1 MHWWNVIVWQA
12 HQNWA
17 SKCAAMN
24 AMASQ
29 AQPHCNQYQQ
39 HQQVYTI
46 DGQQGVNTFYHPG
59 KSADN
64 KIMQRNRQTVFNGGS
79 GVRVVFLGASS
90 GRESGTGVFLPRSF
104 EPKKK
109 NGEYQLPN
117 MWCSDMWTFSHWWIF
132 YQHKVC
138 EEHTQ
143 LTCYILISVMSFWR
157 PRLFSLLCSI
167 YNFLL
172 LDYLTEFYRLQILLH
187 RTLLCMDVA
196 LGQGMQETRERGY
209 GPLCSRAWTDQ
220 LSANQQWFTSLA
232 FPQSG
237 HTRDKHYCGLQP
249 LIRLLQ
255 WQSESGQ
262 LLHSSISRWDPG
274 GCLLNPCKSS
284 SFAGITDFVKDLS
297 SLIVKVPST
306 VKY

>member
-1 MHWWNVIVWQA
+1 
-12 HQNWA
+12 
-17 SKCAAMN
+17 MN

-117 MWCSDMWTFSHWWIF
+117 MWCSNMWTL
-132 YQHKVC
+132 VADD
-138 EEHTQ
+138 
-143 LTCYILISVMSFWR
+143 
-157 PRLFSLLCSI
+157 
-167 YNFLL
+167 FL
-172 LDYLTEFYRLQILLH
+172 
-187 RTLLCMDVA
+187 
-196 LGQGMQETRERGY
+196 
-209 GPLCSRAWTDQ
+209 
-220 LSANQQWFTSLA
+220 
-232 FPQSG
+232 
-237 HTRDKHYCGLQP
+237 
-249 LIRLLQ
+249 
-255 WQSESGQ
+255 
-262 LLHSSISRWDPG
+262 
-274 GCLLNPCKSS
+274 
-284 SFAGITDFVKDLS
+284 
-297 SLIVKVPST
+297 ST
-306 VKY
+306 